1 MAIPSIALRTFD
13 RYADNKGGIGRPAG
27 LAGSRTEGGR
37 TVRRSWL
44 VIILGLTVI
53 TGGVTTAQAEGVF
66 TTDCFASHRAPD
78 DPIVYP
84 GQPGASH
91 SHDFFGNTTTDA
103 SSTYASMI
111 AGGTNCEE
119 PGDTAGYWAPTLL
132 ARDGTPIAPRRIKVY
147 YRDTPNPSGHVTPFP
162 PDFRMIAGGMASA
175 GVLSGW
181 NCDATALAPTALIDC
196 SGGTPG
202 TTYVRGSIIFPMC
215 GQLNAAGNVVKDSGD
230 HRSHVAYGARKACPA
245 DHPVQLPAI
254 KVNIRYGVSNC
265 IAAGCHLSSDM
276 PGDVPGS
283 TLHADF
289 WNTWDQATLEQ
300 LVNTQLNA

>member
-1 MAIPSIALRTFD
+1 M
-13 RYADNKGGIGRPAG
+13 
-27 LAGSRTEGGR
+27 
-37 TVRRSWL
+37 RRSWL
-44 VIILGLTVI
+44 IVILGLIVV
-53 TGGVTTAQAEGVF
+53 TGAVTTAQAGQVF
-66 TTDCFASHRAPD
+66 TTDCFPSHRAPD
-78 DPIVYP
+78 DPIVFP

-91 SHDFFGNTTTDA
+91 SHDFFGNTTTNA

-132 ARDGTPIAPRRIKVY
+132 AGNGTPIAPRRIKIY
-147 YRDTPNPSGHVTPFP
+147 YRDTPNPNAHVTPFP
-162 PDFRMIAGGMASA
+162 PDFRMLAGGMPSA
-175 GVLSGW
+175 GVFSGW
-181 NCDATALAPTALIDC
+181 NCDGTALAPTALIDC

-202 TTYVRGSIIFPMC
+202 HTYVRGTIIFPMC
-215 GQLNAAGNVVKDSGD
+215 GQLDAAGNVIKDSAD
-230 HRSHVAYGARKACPA
+230 HRSHVAYGKGRTGCPA

-254 KVNIRYGVSNC
+254 KVNIRYAVSNC

-289 WNTWDQATLEQ
+289 WNTWDQSTLEQ